1 MADLSLHERL
11 QPSLLDRLTDEE
23 PEKKK
28 EAAERRFLTVDRLR
42 ELVKRDLAWLLNT
55 SNLGATEDLEGYK
68 EVQSSVLNYG
78 IPDLTGHNLSN
89 VDITQLERVVKQA
102 IIDFEPRIL
111 RNTVRV
117 RTFASDEMDKNAL
130 TFKIEGDLWG
140 QPAPLAI
147 VLRSDFDLESGL
159 VAIRD

>member
-11 QPSLLDRLTDEE
+11 QPSLLDRLTDDE

-28 EAAERRFLTVDRLR
+28 EAPDRRFLTVERLR
-42 ELVKRDLAWLLNT
+42 ELVKRDLAWLLN
-55 SNLGATEDLEGYK
+55 SCNLGSTEDLEAFK
-68 EVQSSVLNYG
+68 EVQASVLNYG
-78 IPDLTGHNLSN
+78 MPDLTGHNLSN
-89 VDITQLERVVKQA
+89 VEVNQLERVVKQA

-117 RTFASDEMDKNAL
+117 RATASEQMDRNAL
-130 TFKIEGDLWG
+130 TFQIEGELWG

-147 VLRSDFDLESGL
+147 VLKSDFDLESGL
-159 VAIRD
+159 VAIRE

>member
-42 ELVKRDLAWLLNT
+42 ELVKRDLAWLLNS
-55 SNLGATEDLEGYK
+55 SNLGATEDLESYP

-78 IPDLTGHNLSN
+78 MPDLTGHNLSN
-89 VDITQLERVVKQA
+89 VDVVQLERVVKQA
-102 IIDFEPRIL
+102 VIDFEPRIL

-117 RTFASDEMDKNAL
+117 QTFASDEMDKNAL

-147 VLRSDFDLESGL
+147 VLKSDFDLESGL
-159 VAIRD
+159 VAIRE

>member
-1 MADLSLHERL
+1 MRS
-11 QPSLLDRLTDEE
+11 
-23 PEKKK
+23 
-28 EAAERRFLTVDRLR
+28 RR
-42 ELVKRDLAWLLNT
+42 A
-55 SNLGATEDLEGYK
+55 
-68 EVQSSVLNYG
+68 
-78 IPDLTGHNLSN
+78 
-89 VDITQLERVVKQA
+89 RVVRQA
-102 IIDFEPRIL
+102 IWDFEPRIL